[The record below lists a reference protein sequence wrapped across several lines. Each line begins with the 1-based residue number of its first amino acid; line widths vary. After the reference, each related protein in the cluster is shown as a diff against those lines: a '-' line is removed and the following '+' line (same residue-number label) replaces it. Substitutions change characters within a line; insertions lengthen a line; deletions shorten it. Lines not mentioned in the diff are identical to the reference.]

1 MVFLKSEQMLAVWA
15 WIAFL
20 LYWAVL
26 LLLWSELRGFAL
38 NLLSRLLGL

>member
-1 MVFLKSEQMLAVWA
+1 MKNEQKLVVWA
-15 WIAFL
+15 WVAFF

-38 NLLSRLLGL
+38 NLLSRLLEAVL